1 MNGLVFKKT
10 FSYAGFEQQPK
21 KFLNPKILLL
31 TLNYNWNL
39 RRKMQRSGICTD
51 SLKAHLLQ
59 NRMCAPFF
67 TYVALYAFQCLLILA
82 PCFQHTC
89 RLSDPLQ
96 YQSIIDAKWTLFMIN
111 WINVWNRVFL
121 VFLLGILYLLQKR
134 MVYHKILNTLHGHG
148 CGCLCP
154 GQARVSNS
162 ADLLGIRHDAKYHLE
177 SKMGV
182 GV

>member
-1 MNGLVFKKT
+1 MNGVVFKKT

-39 RRKMQRSGICTD
+39 RRKMQRSGIYTD

-59 NRMCAPFF
+59 NRIYAPFF
-67 TYVALYAFQCLLILA
+67 TYVALYAFQCLLIPA

-96 YQSIIDAKWTLFMIN
+96 YQSIVDAEWTLFMIN

-121 VFLLGILYLLQKR
+121 VFLLGISYLLQKR
-134 MVYHKILNTLHGHG
+134 IVYHKILNTLHGHR
-148 CGCLCP
+148 CGCLCQ
-154 GQARVSNS
+154 GQARL
-162 ADLLGIRHDAKYHLE
+162 DTLLKHHRPYCT
-177 SKMGV
+177 V
-182 GV
+182 

>member
-1 MNGLVFKKT
+1 MNGVVFKKT

-39 RRKMQRSGICTD
+39 RRKMQRSDICTD
-51 SLKAHLLQ
+51 SLKPHLLQ

-96 YQSIIDAKWTLFMIN
+96 YQSIIDAEWTLFMIKLDKCVKPSVFSIFVRYIISLTKAYGLPQN
-111 WINVWNRVFL
+111 SKHTTWTRV
-121 VFLLGILYLLQKR
+121 
-134 MVYHKILNTLHGHG
+134 
-148 CGCLCP
+148 
-154 GQARVSNS
+154 RVSV
-162 ADLLGIRHDAKYHLE
+162 LG
-177 SKMGV
+177 SGSGV
-182 GV
+182 QFGRSFGDTPWCQIPIGI